1 MPTSPLLTRFT
12 YSLGLVIMLTGFAV
26 IALAH
31 ALPEGHWL
39 RLFVTEIGI
48 AGASAGIVGFVYE
61 HLLRRALLAEVTD
74 ELVRVVNADA
84 QRLGIAEI
92 YESRVEKAERIKLSH
107 LIEEA
112 RTEIMF
118 VGLGL
123 ATIITQYG
131 NHLEKAIARGCAVRF
146 LAFNVPGPSAQW
158 LAASLTGGGKLP
170 EDLNEAFE
178 TVSAFSAEH
187 EPSGKVDFRTYNII
201 PTFGC
206 IAFDRADGNG
216 FLLIELNCYL
226 SSGDQCPGFK
236 LEKRP
241 KGLFYNY
248 NRQIDEL
255 WKRATVFDPA
265 IQSAAVPG
273 QGA

>member
-12 YSLGLVIMLTGFAV
+12 YSLGLVIMLAGFLV

-31 ALPEGHWL
+31 ALPEQHWT

-61 HLLRRALLAEVTD
+61 HLLRRALLAEVTE

-92 YESRVEKAERIKLSH
+92 YESRAEKAERIKLSH
-107 LIEEA
+107 LIEKA
-112 RTEIMF
+112 GTEIMF

-123 ATIITQYG
+123 HTIITDYDKY
-131 NHLEKAIARGCAVRF
+131 LEEAIKRRCTVRF
-146 LAFNVPGPSAQW
+146 LAFNVPGTSAQL
-158 LAASLTGGGKLP
+158 LASSLTGGTLP
-170 EDLNEAFE
+170 PDLNTAYK
-178 TVSAFSAEH
+178 TVSDFVKKH
-187 EPSGKVDFRTYNII
+187 SGNDRVALRLFDII

-206 IAFDRADGNG
+206 IAFDRGDGKG
-216 FLLIELNCYL
+216 FLLIELNCYS

-241 KGLFYNY
+241 NGLFYNY
-248 NRQIDEL
+248 DRQITAL
-255 WKRATVFDPA
+255 WNSATPFDLA
-265 IQSAAVPG
+265 IQSVSAPA
-273 QGA
+273 